1 MIFCDGRFT
10 ALKSRRTGYGDVTMT
25 YYIVAAF
32 AAVAVALIGLIQGLS
47 VAKINKSFAKS
58 EKARQEQAEKVEKR
72 ADAREE
78 EGLLSMRLLNSSVDL
93 SMATALAVKG
103 LSGVSVNGNLDRA
116 IQTAQLNKN
125 KYDEYIDKI
134 ASKEVLKNRRY

>member
-1 MIFCDGRFT
+1 
-10 ALKSRRTGYGDVTMT
+10 MT

-78 EGLLSMRLLNSSVDL
+78 EGLLSMRLLNSSIDL

-103 LSGVSVNGNLDRA
+103 LAGVSVNGNMDRA
-116 IQTAQLNKN
+116 IQSAQQNKN
-125 KYDEYIDKI
+125 DYDKFVDKI
-134 ASKEVLKNRRY
+134 AVEQISKNRRY